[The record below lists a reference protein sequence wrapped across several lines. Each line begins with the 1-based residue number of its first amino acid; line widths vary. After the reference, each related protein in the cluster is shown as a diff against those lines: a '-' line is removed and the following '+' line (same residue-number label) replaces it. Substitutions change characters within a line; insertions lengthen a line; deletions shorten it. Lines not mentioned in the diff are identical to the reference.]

1 MLLEPLLK
9 HAADKPQANAI
20 SDDRGQ
26 TTYATLGAMAA
37 GLAQVISRETNKPS
51 VGVLLPASASFA
63 ACFYGALLAGK
74 SIVPINFL
82 LSPQQIAHMV
92 TDSGIDLI
100 LTAPPLAEKFT
111 ALPAKLLDI
120 TQLGAASGAAL
131 PSSVKHVADDATAII
146 LYTSGTSGLPKGVPL
161 THKNLATCVKGCI
174 DHVFR
179 GSNHHFLGLAPLFH
193 STGFTGTLLAPMQ
206 LGAPVTYLG
215 RFSPVATAKAIKEQK
230 CDIILGVPAMYGAML
245 NLKSASAEDFAHTYA
260 IICGG
265 EPLPGNV
272 RVAFQQKY
280 GKPLLQ
286 GYGLSETCGPIA
298 VNTPHSMREGS
309 VGQLIPQGKVR
320 IVDENNK
327 PLPPGQSGEILLGGP
342 SIMHGYLHL
351 PDANKEVMTGDGFFR
366 TGDLGHVDAD
376 GYLFITG
383 RAKDMIIVSGEKL
396 APRELEEMLIKVP
409 TVAEAAVVGKKDES
423 RGEVPVAFV
432 VAREGHAVDANA
444 LKEHLKAHDV
454 PNWKLPREIHVVDSL
469 PRSPTGKV
477 LKRDLA
483 ARLSE

>member
-9 HAADKPQANAI
+9 HATDKPQATAI
-20 SDDRGQ
+20 TDDRGV
-26 TTYATLGAMAA
+26 TSYAALGAMAA
-37 GLAQVISRETNKPS
+37 GLAQVIAKETPKES

-82 LSPQQIAHMV
+82 LSPQQIAHMIA
-92 TDSGIDLI
+92 DSGIDTI

-111 ALPAKLLDI
+111 GLPVKVIDLSQLPAGCA
-120 TQLGAASGAAL
+120 TTL
-131 PSSVKHVADDATAII
+131 PSSPKHMPDDSTAVI

-161 THKNLATCVKGCI
+161 THKNLDTCVKGCI
-174 DHVFR
+174 EHVFR
-179 GSNHHFLGLAPLFH
+179 GSDHHFLGLAPLFH
-193 STGFTGTLLAPMQ
+193 STGFTGTLLAPLQ
-206 LGAPVTYLG
+206 LGTPVTYLG
-215 RFSPVATAKAIKEQK
+215 RFSPVATAKTIKEQK
-230 CDIILGVPAMYGAML
+230 CDIIIGVPAMYGAML
-245 NLKSASAEDFAHTYA
+245 GLKSATPEDFAHTYA
-260 IICGG
+260 LICGG
-265 EPLPGNV
+265 EPLPGNIHY
-272 RVAFQQKY
+272 AFQQKF

-298 VNTPHSMREGS
+298 VNTPHAQRAGS
-309 VGQLIPQGKVR
+309 VGQLIPGGKVR
-320 IVDENNK
+320 IVDEHNK
-327 PLPPGQSGEILLGGP
+327 PLATGQTGEILLGGP

-351 PDANKEVMTGDGFFR
+351 PEANKEVMTDDGFFR

-432 VAREGHAVDANA
+432 VAREGQTVDVNV
-444 LKEHLKAHDV
+444 LKEHLKTQSI
-454 PNWKLPREIHVVDSL
+454 PNWKMPREIIVVESL

-483 ARLSE
+483 ARLT